1 MSEQAL
7 SECSISERPAAA
19 ALSRLLARLQA
30 DEAVFNGWLHLPGG
44 VSAEIMGQAG
54 YDALTVDLQH
64 GLIGDGGLIS
74 SLQAIAATPAAA
86 LVRVPWL
93 HPPDLMRALDA
104 GAAGVICPMI
114 NTPQQAAALV
124 SACRYAPAG
133 SRSFGPTRAKLA
145 HGDRYAESAD
155 TRTLVFAMIETKAAL
170 GNLEAILDTPGLSGV
185 YVGPADLSLSLT
197 GRASLDFRDGE
208 VAEAVARIAAE
219 ARARQLIP
227 GIFTQGGDLARAAV
241 ALGYRFVTA
250 GSDFALLAGAAQAVL
265 GDLRGQPVA
274 TSTTP
279 SY

>member
-1 MSEQAL
+1 MSEL
-7 SECSISERPAAA
+7 GPERASAA
-19 ALSRLLARLQA
+19 ALARLLARLHA
-30 DEAVFNGWLHLPGG
+30 GEAVFNGWLHLPGG
-44 VSAEIMGQAG
+44 VSAEVMGHAG

-64 GLIGDGGLIS
+64 GLIGDGGLVS

-114 NTPQQAAALV
+114 DTPQQAAALV

-145 HGDRYAESAD
+145 HGDSYAD
-155 TRTLVFAMIETKAAL
+155 TADTQTLVFAMIETKAAL

-208 VAEAVARIAAE
+208 VAAAVARIAAE
-219 ARARQLIP
+219 ARARHLIP
-227 GIFTQGGDLARAAV
+227 GIFTQGGDLARAALE
-241 ALGYRFVTA
+241 LGYRFVTA
-250 GSDFALLAGAAQAVL
+250 GSDFALLSTAARAVL
-265 GDLRGQPVA
+265 DDLRGVA
-274 TSTTP
+274 APTTNP
-279 SY
+279 PTY